1 MITICIAVLG
11 YIPVYAGTTGYY
23 RDVVACFLYLFTG
36 YIQYVSLFLPKLYVV
51 IFRPDKNI
59 SMGHTIKS
67 PNRTRQSIASGF
79 ESEGYYLPTEKELD
93 KLKNVYKSRKR
104 KRKKPRGQENGR
116 ARNDLNTELP
126 AVMST
131 ASTRKP
137 SVENDSLKS

>member
-36 YIQYVSLFLPKLYVV
+36 YIQYISLFLPKLYVV

-59 SMGHTIKS
+59 SMGHTISS
-67 PNRTRQSIASGF
+67 PNRTRQSVASGF
-79 ESEGYYLPTEKELD
+79 ESESYYIPTEQELN
-93 KLKNVYKSRKR
+93 KLKVMYKSRKR
-104 KRKKPRGQENGR
+104 RRKKQSGQKNGR
-116 ARNDLNTELP
+116 ERNDLNTELP

-131 ASTRKP
+131 KSTRKS
-137 SVENDSLKS
+137 SVENDS

>member
-36 YIQYVSLFLPKLYVV
+36 YIQYISLFLPKLYVV

-59 SMGHTIKS
+59 SMGHTINS
-67 PNRTRQSIASGF
+67 PNRTRQSVASGF
-79 ESEGYYLPTEKELD
+79 ESEGYYLPTEQELN
-93 KLKNVYKSRKR
+93 KLKVMYKSRKR
-104 KRKKPRGQENGR
+104 RRKKQSGQKNGR
-116 ARNDLNTELP
+116 ERNDLNTELP

-131 ASTRKP
+131 KSTRK
-137 SVENDSLKS
+137 SSEENNS